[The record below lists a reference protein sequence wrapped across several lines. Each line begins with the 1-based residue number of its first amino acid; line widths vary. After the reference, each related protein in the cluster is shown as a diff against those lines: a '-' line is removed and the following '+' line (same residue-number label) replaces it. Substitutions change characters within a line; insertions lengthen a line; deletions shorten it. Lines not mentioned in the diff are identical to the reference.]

1 MNEIRPTPGHSSPAN
16 DDPSANGQLR
26 DWYYQIGDRERGPM
40 ALSQLMELVASS
52 GDLAKEIKVRHGADP
67 EWHPYETIDA
77 VTARRLHADRSAP
90 QPKAAAARG
99 GPSAHEGALPTTSP
113 LLKRR
118 PSLRERV
125 RADWPILVGVLV
137 WAIANVA
144 VWNVLDPLQSTERRY
159 FQILSDAAQKARD
172 ARAQGLDQAD
182 RGRIAA
188 SVIQEIKPIVAD
200 LKKTASASEPIRQHL
215 LWAAKDQ
222 LPKLFSANG
231 KELDECDAIFQRHMY
246 EAGRRLGIDVPRPPT
261 SVVIR

>member
-1 MNEIRPTPGHSSPAN
+1 MNEINATPGRSSPEN
-16 DDPSANGQLR
+16 GPPSNEDVR
-26 DWYYQIGDRERGPM
+26 DWYYRIGDRERGPM
-40 ALSQLMELVASS
+40 TLAQLTDLVASS
-52 GDLAKEIKVRHGADP
+52 GDLAREIVVRHHADG
-67 EWHPYETIDA
+67 EWIPYEA
-77 VTARRLHADRSAP
+77 VDVATARRLHADRSTRPSQAF
-90 QPKAAAARG
+90 AAAHGDAPSHAVAVRAASHGLKPKMNLRG
-99 GPSAHEGALPTTSP
+99 
-113 LLKRR
+113 RI
-118 PSLRERV
+118 
-125 RADWPILVGVLV
+125 RADWPIVVAVLV
-137 WAIANVA
+137 WAAANVA